1 MRIRA
6 YRKDEESSM
15 DTMER
20 VTAYGE
26 FFGLLRTGDIVSA
39 ARAVSEAGIGTV
51 EFLEL
56 QKHPIVTDTETAKR
70 FRRVLTE
77 HGLSVACFSATARL
91 WAPSLTE
98 GEMDAQEHRLMRLA
112 DAAAEVGSPYLHHT
126 LVMTSDH
133 SAPYEAV
140 LDRVAE
146 RAIRI
151 ARYARRLGLRVLYEP
166 QGMYFNGSDG
176 FRGLYRR
183 VKAECPEVGVCADVG
198 NPMFVDEDPV
208 RFVKEFACEALHVH
222 VKDYRGSDGNG
233 DRTRGGRFLIPA
245 RIGTGEAHV
254 AECLSALAAAGYTG
268 YFGVEDDGDEA
279 LRASAELCSAWL

>member
-1 MRIRA
+1 
-6 YRKDEESSM
+6 
-15 DTMER
+15 
-20 VTAYGE
+20 
-26 FFGLLRTGDIVSA
+26 
-39 ARAVSEAGIGTV
+39 
-51 EFLEL
+51 
-56 QKHPIVTDTETAKR
+56 
-70 FRRVLTE
+70 
-77 HGLSVACFSATARL
+77 
-91 WAPSLTE
+91 
-98 GEMDAQEHRLMRLA
+98 MRLA